1 MIATTDYDD
10 KHVFIKSEFG
20 NLWKVPVRCNHL
32 VILYLI
38 EGEIKFE
45 LNYSNYSA
53 KGCSFVLFSPLDI
66 VVMKEYSRDAKAQ
79 LLVLP
84 MSLISSTNKLFNFDF
99 DFYDKLKSH
108 PVTQLFGNEQDVAG
122 KLFETLTMINGA
134 FEYKEFEEAALSV
147 ANIVFQL
154 YISHFKKYGTYYGTK
169 AYESRKKSLFKKF
182 VRGLVAAS
190 NKSREVLFYANELGV
205 SSGYLNEVC
214 NEVSNYSAKEI
225 IDTAVVSRLKY
236 ELSYTD
242 KSIQELA
249 DEYNFPSQSYLSRYY
264 KRMTGM
270 SPSEFRRN
278 RDKEVL

>member
-1 MIATTDYDD
+1 MITTTDYDD

-45 LNYSNYSA
+45 LNYSNYTA
-53 KGCSFVLFSPLDI
+53 KGSSFVLFSPLDI

-84 MSLISSTNKLFNFDF
+84 MSLISSNKKLFNFDF

-122 KLFETLTMINGA
+122 KLFETLTMINET